1 MLTYRM
7 TVYAV
12 NTDKGI
18 QYVAEYPALKTCSGS
33 GSTVGEAI
41 DVLQQEAQ
49 VHLDAL
55 KEFNLP
61 IPESDV
67 FDDPNAYSGKV
78 LLRISKTLHK
88 HMTLRAS
95 EEGLSLNAYMAEALS
110 AYTYANRSLF
120 QKRQDPDSLNVH
132 E

>member
-1 MLTYRM
+1 MHPYKM
-7 TVYAV
+7 IVYAV
-12 NTDKGI
+12 KSGEKI
-18 QYVAEYPALKTCSGS
+18 EYAAEYPAFKYVVGS
-33 GSTVGEAI
+33 GSDIPSAI
-41 DVLQQEAQ
+41 LDLESNLSAQ
-49 VHLDAL
+49 LEVL
-55 KEFNLP
+55 KELNLP
-61 IPESDV
+61 IPVSDV

-88 HMTLRAS
+88 HMSLRAS